1 MTFRVRFAKYG
12 VVKFIGH
19 LDVMRYF
26 QKVIRRSELPVR
38 YSNGFNPHQLLSFA
52 QPLGVG
58 ITSDGEYMEIEFI
71 DEKMIELAGIQATGT
86 LDQGNGIVIPTT
98 DPKDAPK
105 LEKVVYDGMKKETY
119 EGFDILAVKLLPP
132 FKPNTKVEKAMS
144 LVSAADYAV
153 SLKDGYDLGF
163 KSEEELLDSFNKFMD
178 SPSIVV
184 TKKSK
189 KTEKEVDLKPYVYKF
204 GGQEGFD
211 SYGLTHAD
219 SYESGQRVFLK
230 LAAGSVINIRPELI
244 MEAFM
249 NYLGREYNVNAFQ
262 IHRLQTYLGDN

>member
-26 QKVIRRSELPVR
+26 QKVIRRSELPVK

-71 DEKMIELAGIQATGT
+71 DEKMIELAGITPTGT

-105 LEKVVYDGMKKETY
+105 LEKIVYDGMKSETY
-119 EGFDILAVKLLPP
+119 EGFDIVSVKLLPP
-132 FKPNTKVEKAMS
+132 NKPNTKVEKAMS
-144 LVSAADYAV
+144 LVSAADYMV
-153 SLKDGYDLGF
+153 SLKDGYDIGF
-163 KSEEELLDSFNKFMD
+163 ASNEEFLRNFADFMD
-178 SPSIVV
+178 SPTITV

-189 KTEKEVDLKPYVYKF
+189 KTEKEIDLKPYVYKF
-204 GGQEGFD
+204 GSAEELSGDGI
-211 SYGLTHAD
+211 LHAD
-219 SYESGQRVFLK
+219 RYESGQRVFMQ

-249 NYLGREYNVNAFQ
+249 GYLGREYNSFAFQ
-262 IHRLQTYLGDN
+262 IHRLETYLGDN